1 MDDEYRVVEGWNFFT
16 RRWDVCLEIVEGPLF
31 LFGLSLVA
39 AEGMELGGGR
49 ERERVRVGDR
59 TANSMGAFVPVLVR
73 LGGCND

>member
-16 RRWDVCLEIVEGPLF
+16 RRWDVCLEIVEGPFF

-49 ERERVRVGDR
+49 EREYASGTEPQIAWAR
-59 TANSMGAFVPVLVR
+59 SFL
-73 LGGCND
+73 CW

>member
-16 RRWDVCLEIVEGPLF
+16 RRWSFCLEIVEGPFF

-39 AEGMELGGGR
+39 AEGMELGGGG
-49 ERERVRVGDR
+49 RERVRVGDR
-59 TANSMGAFVPVLVR
+59 TTNSMGAFVPVLVR